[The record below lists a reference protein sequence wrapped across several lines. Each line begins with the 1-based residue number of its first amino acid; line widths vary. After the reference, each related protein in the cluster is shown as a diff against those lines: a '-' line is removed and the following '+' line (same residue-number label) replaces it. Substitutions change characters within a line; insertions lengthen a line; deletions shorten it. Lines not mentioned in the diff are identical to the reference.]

1 MSCSR
6 TRAMQVLVMGA
17 VAMGAP
23 VLLGAAGAAGASSP
37 SVAAGS
43 AARLAVG
50 SAPRLPLGARFGPA
64 LPAAR
69 RLRLT
74 VALRPRDPARLEA
87 FATAVSTPGTPQYGR
102 YLTVPQF
109 ARQFGAGTPQIAAVS
124 AALRAG
130 GLHVGAPTANRLTLP
145 VSGTV
150 AQVQRAFSVT
160 EAQVRLPGGR
170 VTFANDRAPRLAA
183 GISRSVQAV
192 LGLDGVARQQPQGLS
207 RVVRSGHRVAS
218 VRPHA
223 VGSGPAPCPAA
234 VSAASGGG
242 YTADE
247 IAGAYGI
254 GNYYPSDE
262 GAGQTIAL
270 VEFEAYDPNDI
281 AAYQQCYGTST
292 AVTNVDVDGGPGAFN
307 GNDDESAL
315 DLDQVVGLAPQAH
328 IVVYQAPQDDSQA
341 AVLNAI
347 ASQDVAT
354 VVSSSWG
361 MCESL
366 TGLPTISAENTI
378 LEEMAVQGQS
388 FFNSSGDS
396 GSTMCYQTPVGG
408 GPDTSLS
415 VIDPGSQPFATG
427 VGGTFLGN
435 PDGTTPADGS
445 YAGEAVWN
453 DGGADAAGDPASG
466 TGGGVSL
473 AWTMPTYQS
482 SAAAGLGV
490 VQADSG
496 QACGAQLCRQVP
508 DVSADGDPM
517 SGYVVWLTD
526 SSGSGWAV
534 AGGTSASAP
543 LWAAFTALANASPV
557 CRGLTLGFE
566 NPALYA
572 IAGTRLRGQLPR
584 CDGAE
589 PLHRCDRGRQQPR
602 HQRHLVGLARQP
614 GQPGRS
620 LPGAPRLRHGHG
632 PGLADRQ
639 RAGQL
644 AVRRARAGLHG
655 EPRPPGRPADGQG
668 PRGEPG
674 APRHRLRRRRAHLQR
689 HRPAGRVEPQRHHRR
704 HLRHADNAADGDG
717 HRPRRG
723 SRSPTPARR
732 RSHGPWS
739 CRAPRSWARR
749 GASAV
754 CAGAGRS

>member
-37 SVAAGS
+37 SVAVGS

-218 VRPHA
+218 VRPHT

-315 DLDQVVGLAPQAH
+315 DIDQV
-328 IVVYQAPQDDSQA
+328 DR
-341 AVLNAI
+341 
-347 ASQDVAT
+347 
-354 VVSSSWG
+354 
-361 MCESL
+361 
-366 TGLPTISAENTI
+366 
-378 LEEMAVQGQS
+378 
-388 FFNSSGDS
+388 SG
-396 GSTMCYQTPVGG
+396 
-408 GPDTSLS
+408 
-415 VIDPGSQPFATG
+415 
-427 VGGTFLGN
+427 
-435 PDGTTPADGS
+435 
-445 YAGEAVWN
+445 
-453 DGGADAAGDPASG
+453 AAGP
-466 TGGGVSL
+466 
-473 AWTMPTYQS
+473 
-482 SAAAGLGV
+482 
-490 VQADSG
+490 
-496 QACGAQLCRQVP
+496 
-508 DVSADGDPM
+508 
-517 SGYVVWLTD
+517 
-526 SSGSGWAV
+526 
-534 AGGTSASAP
+534 
-543 LWAAFTALANASPV
+543 
-557 CRGLTLGFE
+557 
-566 NPALYA
+566 
-572 IAGTRLRGQLPR
+572 
-584 CDGAE
+584 
-589 PLHRCDRGRQQPR
+589 HRR
-602 HQRHLVGLARQP
+602 
-614 GQPGRS
+614 
-620 LPGAPRLRHGHG
+620 LPGA
-632 PGLADRQ
+632 
-639 RAGQL
+639 AG
-644 AVRRARAGLHG
+644 
-655 EPRPPGRPADGQG
+655 
-668 PRGEPG
+668 
-674 APRHRLRRRRAHLQR
+674 
-689 HRPAGRVEPQRHHRR
+689 
-704 HLRHADNAADGDG
+704 
-717 HRPRRG
+717 
-723 SRSPTPARR
+723 
-732 RSHGPWS
+732 
-739 CRAPRSWARR
+739 
-749 GASAV
+749 
-754 CAGAGRS
+754 